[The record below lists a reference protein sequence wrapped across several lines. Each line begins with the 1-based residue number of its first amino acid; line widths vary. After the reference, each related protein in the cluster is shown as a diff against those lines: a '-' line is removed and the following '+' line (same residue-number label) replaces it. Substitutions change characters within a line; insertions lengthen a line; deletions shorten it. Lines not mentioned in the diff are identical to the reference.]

1 MFMKRRLPFHLA
13 MILFAFIAVAV
24 LIFPSANMVLMSFK
38 PTGGGGWTLANYREI
53 LTGSMYTAAIKNSV
67 GISLFSSVVAII
79 FTTVTTYA
87 IVSRSKKLRETFVV
101 IANMTSNFA
110 GIPLAFAYIILL
122 GSSGVLLI
130 FGRHAGIDWLA
141 NYNLY
146 SSLGLCIV
154 YLYFQLPMGIIL
166 LLPIY
171 DALEKG
177 WRESA
182 ELLGANSFQYWRRIG
197 LPVLMPSIVGVFA
210 MMFAN
215 AMGAYASAEAL
226 TGTGVNLLSIRIAN
240 TVTGDIFAR
249 PEIGAALS
257 VLLAMILLVNMILG
271 DKLAKRAEKVSKG

>member
-1 MFMKRRLPFHLA
+1 MKRRLPFHLA
-13 MILFAFIAVAV
+13 MILFALIAVAV
-24 LIFPSANMVLMSFK
+24 LIYPSANMVLMSFK

-53 LTGSMYTAAIKNSV
+53 LTESMYTAAIKNSV
-67 GISLFSSVVAII
+67 GISLFSSVVAIV

-87 IVSRSKKLRETFVV
+87 IVSRSKKLREIFVV

-130 FGRHAGIDWLA
+130 FGRRAGIDWLA

-146 SSLGLCIV
+146 SPWGLCIV

-171 DALEKG
+171 DALDKG

-257 VLLAMILLVNMILG
+257 VLLALILLINMILG

>member
-1 MFMKRRLPFHLA
+1 MKRRLPFHLA
-13 MILFAFIAVAV
+13 MILFALIAVAV
-24 LIFPSANMVLMSFK
+24 LIYPSANMVLMSFK

-53 LTGSMYTAAIKNSV
+53 LTESMYTAAIKNSV
-67 GISLFSSVVAII
+67 GISLFSSVVAIV

-130 FGRHAGIDWLA
+130 FCRRAGIDWLA

-146 SSLGLCIV
+146 SPWGLCLV

-171 DALEKG
+171 DALDKG

-182 ELLGANSFQYWRRIG
+182 ELLGASSFQYWRRIG

-271 DKLAKRAEKVSKG
+271 DKLAKRAEKESKG

>member
-1 MFMKRRLPFHLA
+1 MKRRLPFHLA

>member
-1 MFMKRRLPFHLA
+1 MKRRLPFHLA
-13 MILFAFIAVAV
+13 MILFALIAVAV
-24 LIFPSANMVLMSFK
+24 LIYPSANMVLMSFK

-53 LTGSMYTAAIKNSV
+53 LTESMYTAAIKNSV
-67 GISLFSSVVAII
+67 GISLFSSVVAIV

-130 FGRHAGIDWLA
+130 FGRRAGIDWLA

-146 SSLGLCIV
+146 SPWGLCIV

-197 LPVLMPSIVGVFA
+197 MPVLMPSIVGVFA

-257 VLLAMILLVNMILG
+257 VLLAMILLINMILG

>member
-1 MFMKRRLPFHLA
+1 MKRRLPFHLA
-13 MILFAFIAVAV
+13 MILFALIAVAV
-24 LIFPSANMVLMSFK
+24 LIYPSANMVLMSFK

-53 LTGSMYTAAIKNSV
+53 LTESMYTAAIKNSV
-67 GISLFSSVVAII
+67 GISLFSSVVAIV

-130 FGRHAGIDWLA
+130 FGRRAGIDWLA

-146 SSLGLCIV
+146 SPWGLCIV

-171 DALEKG
+171 DALDKE

-182 ELLGANSFQYWRRIG
+182 ELLGASSFQYWRRIG

-271 DKLAKRAEKVSKG
+271 DKLAQRAEKVSKG

>member
-1 MFMKRRLPFHLA
+1 MKRRLPFHLA

-24 LIFPSANMVLMSFK
+24 LIYPSANMVLMSFK
-38 PTGGGGWTLANYREI
+38 PTGGGGWTLSNYREI

-67 GISLFSSVVAII
+67 GISLFSSVVAIV

-87 IVSRSKKLRETFVV
+87 IVSHSKRLREIFVV

-130 FGRHAGIDWLA
+130 FGRRAGIHWLA

-177 WRESA
+177 WRDSA
-182 ELLGANSFQYWRRIG
+182 ELLGASSFQYWRRIG

-257 VLLAMILLVNMILG
+257 VLLAMILLINMILG

>member
-1 MFMKRRLPFHLA
+1 MKRRLPFHLA
-13 MILFAFIAVAV
+13 MILFALIAVAV
-24 LIFPSANMVLMSFK
+24 LIYPSANMVLMSFK

-130 FGRHAGIDWLA
+130 FGRRAGIDWLA

-146 SSLGLCIV
+146 SPWGLCIV

-171 DALEKG
+171 DALDKG

-182 ELLGANSFQYWRRIG
+182 ELLGASSFQYWRRIG

>member
-1 MFMKRRLPFHLA
+1 MKRRLPFHLA
-13 MILFAFIAVAV
+13 MILFALIAVAV
-24 LIFPSANMVLMSFK
+24 LIYPSANMVLMSFK

-53 LTGSMYTAAIKNSV
+53 LTESMYTAAIKNSV
-67 GISLFSSVVAII
+67 GISLFSSVVAIV

-130 FGRHAGIDWLA
+130 FGRRAGIDWLA

-146 SSLGLCIV
+146 SPWGLCIV
-154 YLYFQLPMGIIL
+154 YPYFQLPMGIIL

-171 DALEKG
+171 DALDKG

-182 ELLGANSFQYWRRIG
+182 ELLGASSFQYWRRIG

>member
-1 MFMKRRLPFHLA
+1 MKRRLPFHLA
-13 MILFAFIAVAV
+13 MILFALIAVAV
-24 LIFPSANMVLMSFK
+24 LIYPSANMVLMSFK

-53 LTGSMYTAAIKNSV
+53 LTESMYTAAIKNSV
-67 GISLFSSVVAII
+67 GISLFSSVVAIV

-130 FGRHAGIDWLA
+130 FGRRAGIDWLA

-146 SSLGLCIV
+146 SPWGLCIV

-171 DALEKG
+171 DALDKG

-182 ELLGANSFQYWRRIG
+182 EILGANSFQYWRRIG

>member
-1 MFMKRRLPFHLA
+1 MKRRLPFHLA
-13 MILFAFIAVAV
+13 MILFALIAVAV
-24 LIFPSANMVLMSFK
+24 LIYPSANMVLMSFK

-67 GISLFSSVVAII
+67 GISLFSSVVAIV

-130 FGRHAGIDWLA
+130 FGRRAGIDWLA

-146 SSLGLCIV
+146 SPWGLCIV

-171 DALEKG
+171 DALDKG

-182 ELLGANSFQYWRRIG
+182 ELLGASSFQYWRRIG
-197 LPVLMPSIVGVFA
+197 MPVLMPSIVGVFA

>member
-1 MFMKRRLPFHLA
+1 MKRRLPFHLA
-13 MILFAFIAVAV
+13 MILFALIAVAV
-24 LIFPSANMVLMSFK
+24 LICPSANMVLMSFK

-53 LTGSMYTAAIKNSV
+53 LTESMYTAAIKNSV
-67 GISLFSSVVAII
+67 GISLFSSVVAIV

-130 FGRHAGIDWLA
+130 FCRRAGIDWLA

-146 SSLGLCIV
+146 SPWGLCLV

-171 DALEKG
+171 DALDKG

-182 ELLGANSFQYWRRIG
+182 ELLGASSIQYWRRIG

>member
-1 MFMKRRLPFHLA
+1 MKRRLPFHLA
-13 MILFAFIAVAV
+13 MILFALIAVAV
-24 LIFPSANMVLMSFK
+24 LIYPSANMVLISFK

-53 LTGSMYTAAIKNSV
+53 LTESMYTAAIKNSV
-67 GISLFSSVVAII
+67 GISLFSSVVAIV

-130 FGRHAGIDWLA
+130 FGRRAGIDWLA

-146 SSLGLCIV
+146 SPWGLCIV

-171 DALEKG
+171 DALDKG

-182 ELLGANSFQYWRRIG
+182 ELLGASSFQYWRRIG

>member
-1 MFMKRRLPFHLA
+1 MKRRLPFHLA
-13 MILFAFIAVAV
+13 MILFALIAVAV

-53 LTGSMYTAAIKNSV
+53 LTGSMYTDAIKNSV
-67 GISLFSSVVAII
+67 GISLFSSVVAIV

-87 IVSRSKKLRETFVV
+87 IVSRSKRLREIFVV

-130 FGRHAGIDWLA
+130 FGQRAGIDWLA

-146 SSLGLCIV
+146 SPWGLCIV

-171 DALEKG
+171 DALDKG

-182 ELLGANSFQYWRRIG
+182 ELLGASSFQYWRRIG

>member
-1 MFMKRRLPFHLA
+1 MKRRLPFHLA
-13 MILFAFIAVAV
+13 MILFALIAVAV
-24 LIFPSANMVLMSFK
+24 LIYPSANMVLMSFK

-53 LTGSMYTAAIKNSV
+53 LTESMYTAAIKNSV
-67 GISLFSSVVAII
+67 GISLFSSVVAIV

-130 FGRHAGIDWLA
+130 FGRRAGIDWLA

-146 SSLGLCIV
+146 SPWGLCIV

-171 DALEKG
+171 DALDKG

>member
-1 MFMKRRLPFHLA
+1 MKRRLPFHLA
-13 MILFAFIAVAV
+13 MILFALIAVAV
-24 LIFPSANMVLMSFK
+24 LIYPSANMVLMSFK
-38 PTGGGGWTLANYREI
+38 PTRGGGWTLANYREI
-53 LTGSMYTAAIKNSV
+53 LTESMYTAAIKNSV
-67 GISLFSSVVAII
+67 GISLFSSVVAIV

-130 FGRHAGIDWLA
+130 FGRRAGIDWLA

-146 SSLGLCIV
+146 SPWGLCIV

-171 DALEKG
+171 DALDKG

-182 ELLGANSFQYWRRIG
+182 ELLGASSFQYWRRIG

>member
-1 MFMKRRLPFHLA
+1 MKRRLPFHLA
-13 MILFAFIAVAV
+13 MILFALIAVAV
-24 LIFPSANMVLMSFK
+24 LIYPSANMVLMSFK

-53 LTGSMYTAAIKNSV
+53 LTESMYTAAIKNSV
-67 GISLFSSVVAII
+67 GISLFSSVVAIV

-130 FGRHAGIDWLA
+130 FGRRAGIDWLA

-146 SSLGLCIV
+146 SPWGLCIV

-171 DALEKG
+171 DALDKG

-182 ELLGANSFQYWRRIG
+182 ELLGASSFQYWRRIG

-271 DKLAKRAEKVSKG
+271 DKLAQRAEKVSKG

>member
-1 MFMKRRLPFHLA
+1 MKRRLPFHLA
-13 MILFAFIAVAV
+13 MILFALIAVAV
-24 LIFPSANMVLMSFK
+24 LIYPSANMVLMSFK

-67 GISLFSSVVAII
+67 GISLFSSVVAIV

-146 SSLGLCIV
+146 SPWGLCLV

-171 DALEKG
+171 DALDKG

-182 ELLGANSFQYWRRIG
+182 ELLGASSIQYWRRIG

>member
-1 MFMKRRLPFHLA
+1 MKRRLPFHLA
-13 MILFAFIAVAV
+13 MILFALIAVAV
-24 LIFPSANMVLMSFK
+24 LIYPSANMVLMSFK

-67 GISLFSSVVAII
+67 GISLFSSVVAIV

-130 FGRHAGIDWLA
+130 FGRRAGIDWLA

-146 SSLGLCIV
+146 SPWGLCIV

-171 DALEKG
+171 DALDKG

-182 ELLGANSFQYWRRIG
+182 ELLGASSFQYWRRIG

-257 VLLAMILLVNMILG
+257 VLLALILLTNMILG

>member
-1 MFMKRRLPFHLA
+1 MKRRLPFHLA
-13 MILFAFIAVAV
+13 MILFALIAVAV
-24 LIFPSANMVLMSFK
+24 LIYPSANMVLMSFK

-53 LTGSMYTAAIKNSV
+53 LTESMYTAAIKNSV
-67 GISLFSSVVAII
+67 GISLFSSVVAIV

-130 FGRHAGIDWLA
+130 FGRRAGIDWLA

-146 SSLGLCIV
+146 SPWGLCIV

-171 DALEKG
+171 DALNKE

-182 ELLGANSFQYWRRIG
+182 ELLGASSFQYWRRIG

>member
-1 MFMKRRLPFHLA
+1 MKRRLPFHLA
-13 MILFAFIAVAV
+13 MGLFALIAVAV
-24 LIFPSANMVLMSFK
+24 LIYPSANMVLMSFK
-38 PTGGGGWTLANYREI
+38 SPGSGWTLANYREI

-67 GISLFSSVVAII
+67 GISLFSSVVAIV

-87 IVSRSKKLRETFVV
+87 IVSRSKRLREIFVV

-130 FGRHAGIDWLA
+130 FGRRAGIDWLA

-146 SSLGLCIV
+146 SPWGLCIV

-171 DALEKG
+171 DALNRS

-182 ELLGANSFQYWRRIG
+182 ALLGAGSFQYWRRIG
-197 LPVLMPSIVGVFA
+197 LPVLMPSIAGVFA

-257 VLLAMILLVNMILG
+257 VLLALILLINMILG

>member
-1 MFMKRRLPFHLA
+1 MKRRLPFHLA
-13 MILFAFIAVAV
+13 MILFALIAVAV
-24 LIFPSANMVLMSFK
+24 LIYPSANMVLMSFK

-53 LTGSMYTAAIKNSV
+53 LTESMYTAAIKNSV
-67 GISLFSSVVAII
+67 GISLFSSVVAIV

-130 FGRHAGIDWLA
+130 FGRRAGIDWLA

-146 SSLGLCIV
+146 SPWGLCIV

-171 DALEKG
+171 DALDKG

-182 ELLGANSFQYWRRIG
+182 ELLGASSVQYWRRIG

>member
-1 MFMKRRLPFHLA
+1 MKRRLPFHLA
-13 MILFAFIAVAV
+13 MILFALIAVAV
-24 LIFPSANMVLMSFK
+24 LIYPSANMVLMSFK

-53 LTGSMYTAAIKNSV
+53 LTESMYTAAIKNSV
-67 GISLFSSVVAII
+67 GISLFSSVVAIV

-130 FGRHAGIDWLA
+130 FGRRAGIDWLA

-146 SSLGLCIV
+146 SPWGLCIV

-171 DALEKG
+171 DALDKG

-182 ELLGANSFQYWRRIG
+182 ELLGASSFQYWRRIG

-257 VLLAMILLVNMILG
+257 VLLALILLVNMILG

>member
-1 MFMKRRLPFHLA
+1 MKRRLPFHLA
-13 MILFAFIAVAV
+13 MILFALIAVAV
-24 LIFPSANMVLMSFK
+24 LIYPSANMVLISFK

-53 LTGSMYTAAIKNSV
+53 LTESMYTAAIKNSV
-67 GISLFSSVVAII
+67 GISLFSSVVAIV
-79 FTTVTTYA
+79 FTMVTTYA

-130 FGRHAGIDWLA
+130 FGRRAGIDWLA

-146 SSLGLCIV
+146 SPWGLCIV

-171 DALEKG
+171 DALDKG

-182 ELLGANSFQYWRRIG
+182 ELLGASSFQYWRRIG

-257 VLLAMILLVNMILG
+257 VLLAMILLINMILG

>member
-1 MFMKRRLPFHLA
+1 MKRRLPFHLA
-13 MILFAFIAVAV
+13 MILFALIAVAV
-24 LIFPSANMVLMSFK
+24 LIYPSANMVLMSFK

-53 LTGSMYTAAIKNSV
+53 LTESMYTAAIKNSV
-67 GISLFSSVVAII
+67 GISLFSSVVAIV

>member
-1 MFMKRRLPFHLA
+1 MKRRLPFHLA
-13 MILFAFIAVAV
+13 MILFALIAVAV
-24 LIFPSANMVLMSFK
+24 LIYPSANMVLMSFK

-53 LTGSMYTAAIKNSV
+53 LTESMYTAAIKNSV
-67 GISLFSSVVAII
+67 GISLFSSVVAIV

-87 IVSRSKKLRETFVV
+87 IVSRSKKLREIFVV

-130 FGRHAGIDWLA
+130 FGRRAGIDWLA

-146 SSLGLCIV
+146 SPWGLCIV

-171 DALEKG
+171 DALDKG

-182 ELLGANSFQYWRRIG
+182 ELLGASSFQYWRRIG

-257 VLLAMILLVNMILG
+257 VLLALILLVNMILG

>member
-1 MFMKRRLPFHLA
+1 MKRRLPFHLA
-13 MILFAFIAVAV
+13 MILFALIAVAV
-24 LIFPSANMVLMSFK
+24 LIYPSANMVLMSFK

-53 LTGSMYTAAIKNSV
+53 LTESMYTAAIKNSV
-67 GISLFSSVVAII
+67 GISLFSSVVAIV

-130 FGRHAGIDWLA
+130 FCRRAGIDWLA

-146 SSLGLCIV
+146 SPWGLCLV

-171 DALEKG
+171 DALDKG

-182 ELLGANSFQYWRRIG
+182 ELLGASSFQYWRRIG

>member
-1 MFMKRRLPFHLA
+1 MKRRLPFHLA
-13 MILFAFIAVAV
+13 MIFFALIAVAV
-24 LIFPSANMVLMSFK
+24 LIYPSANMVLMSFK

-53 LTGSMYTAAIKNSV
+53 LTESMYTAAIKNSV
-67 GISLFSSVVAII
+67 GISLFSSVVAIV

-130 FGRHAGIDWLA
+130 FGRRAGIDWLA

-146 SSLGLCIV
+146 SPWGLCIV

-171 DALEKG
+171 DALDKG

-182 ELLGANSFQYWRRIG
+182 ELLGASSFQYWRRIG

>member
-1 MFMKRRLPFHLA
+1 MKRRLPFHLA
-13 MILFAFIAVAV
+13 MGLFTLIAVAI
-24 LIFPSANMVLMSFK
+24 LIYPSANMVLMSVK
-38 PTGGGGWTLANYREI
+38 SPGGGWTLANYREI

-67 GISLFSSVVAII
+67 GISLFSSVVAIV

-87 IVSRSKKLRETFVV
+87 IVSRSKKLREIFAI

-130 FGRHAGIDWLA
+130 FGRSAGIDWLA

-146 SSLGLCIV
+146 SPWGLCIV

-171 DALEKG
+171 DALNKE

-182 ELLGANSFQYWRRIG
+182 ELLGASSVQYWRRIG
-197 LPVLMPSIVGVFA
+197 LPVLTPSIVGVFA

-257 VLLAMILLVNMILG
+257 VLLALILLINMILG

>member
-1 MFMKRRLPFHLA
+1 MKRRLPFHLA

-146 SSLGLCIV
+146 SPLGLCIV

>member
-1 MFMKRRLPFHLA
+1 MKRRLPFHLA
-13 MILFAFIAVAV
+13 MILFALIAVAV
-24 LIFPSANMVLMSFK
+24 LIYPSANMVLMSFK
-38 PTGGGGWTLANYREI
+38 LTGGGGWTLANYREI

-67 GISLFSSVVAII
+67 GISLFSSVVAIV

-130 FGRHAGIDWLA
+130 FGRRAGIDWLA

-146 SSLGLCIV
+146 SPWGLCIV

-171 DALEKG
+171 DALDKG

-182 ELLGANSFQYWRRIG
+182 ELLGASSFQYWRRIG